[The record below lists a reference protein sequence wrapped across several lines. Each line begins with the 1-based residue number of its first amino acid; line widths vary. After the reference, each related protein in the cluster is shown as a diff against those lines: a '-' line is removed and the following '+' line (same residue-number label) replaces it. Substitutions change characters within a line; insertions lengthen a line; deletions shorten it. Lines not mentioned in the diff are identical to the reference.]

1 MVMALQHSQPGQVIG
16 VAPLGEGLRAGV
28 TSALF
33 KSRQLELARIV
44 LREGESMREHQAPGE
59 ITLQCLEGLLELS
72 TPAGTQQLR
81 PGQLIHLLKREP
93 HALKALQD
101 SSALLTMCLRTM

>member
-1 MVMALQHSQPGQVIG
+1 MALQHSQPGQVID
-16 VAPLGEGLRAGV
+16 VAPLGPRLQDGQ

-33 KSRQLELARIV
+33 KAGQLELARIV
-44 LREGESMREHQAPGE
+44 LRAGESMREHQAPGE

-72 TPAGTQQLR
+72 TPTGTQQLQ

-93 HALKALQD
+93 HALKALED

>member
-1 MVMALQHSQPGQVIG
+1 MALQHSQPGQVID
-16 VAPLGEGLRAGV
+16 VAPLGPGLQGGQ

-33 KSRQLELARIV
+33 KAGQLELARIV
-44 LREGESMREHQAPGE
+44 LRAGESMREHQAPGE
-59 ITLQCLEGLLELS
+59 ITLQCLEGLMELS
-72 TPAGTQQLR
+72 TPAGKQQLR

-93 HALKALQD
+93 HALKALED

>member
-1 MVMALQHSQPGQVIG
+1 MALQHSRPGQVIDIT
-16 VAPLGEGLRAGV
+16 PLGGRLHA
-28 TSALF
+28 TQTQALF
-33 KSRQLELARIV
+33 KAGQLELARIV
-44 LREGESMREHQAPGE
+44 LRAGESMREHQAPGE

>member
-1 MVMALQHSQPGQVIG
+1 MALQHSQPGQVID
-16 VAPLGEGLRAGV
+16 VAPLGPRLQDGQ

-33 KSRQLELARIV
+33 KAGQLELARIV
-44 LREGESMREHQAPGE
+44 LRAGETMREHQAPGE

-72 TPAGTQQLR
+72 TPTGTQQLR

-93 HALKALQD
+93 HALKALED